1 MDLKSVSSNITVY
14 KLTLQKANTNVI
26 NWILNSYRSFNVAWL
41 MNYVDAMCV
50 CLHAGT
56 CNQSLPG
63 LDKTVF
69 EDRGKISLGF
79 QWHPVY
85 NGKNKEQRVKA
96 RLDQTYA
103 IHVICK
109 KKDKCLA
116 RALMNSLLDSRGFA
130 RTVSLEFHLAPC
142 FQNDNGPA
150 ECLKLLESLA
160 NHTHIQ
166 KKIILA
172 TIPDLV
178 SLDIQA
184 PPLVEQVVTAA
195 DDSATAIVEKR
206 NPMAQQLLM
215 QLEKKDM
222 PGVKV
227 FTDVSLNFNKTD
239 YIATSQKRGRMK
251 VILWWQT
258 QPHFCTN
265 VLEMLVFLSSWTT
278 SVNRSRLKGGM
289 RQRTIQ
295 LLPGKRN

>member
-1 MDLKSVSSNITVY
+1 VY

-109 KKDKCLA
+109 KKDKSLA